1 MSQNNLF
8 DVERRKGV
16 VIIAAAVIVAVALGF
31 GLAKVGAGFASRAAS
46 GITVTGSAK
55 TTAKADNVVWT
66 LNISHVA
73 PTVSPAIAKVNSG
86 VDAVTKYLTDAG
98 ITEKEITLGSLS
110 SYGNEEWVN
119 GNSTGRIISYRVSR
133 DVTIRTKNVDLVFKL
148 SQGIG
153 SVIASGV
160 PVNNYGPQYLI
171 STLAD
176 LRPKLLAEAMKDAKV
191 RADAITEAVGG
202 SVGAVTN
209 VRSGVIQVTT
219 PDSTMSSDAGMYDT
233 SSIDKTV
240 TATVSVTFQTK

>member
-1 MSQNNLF
+1 MSELF
-8 DVERRKGV
+8 EVEKRKGI
-16 VIIAAAVIVAVALGF
+16 VIIVAAAILAAALGA
-31 GLAKVGAGFASRAAS
+31 GLTKVGSGFAARAAS

-55 TTAKADNVVWT
+55 TSAKADNVVWT
-66 LNISHVA
+66 LNVSQLS
-73 PTVSPAIAKVNSG
+73 PTASAGITKVNSG
-86 VDAVTKYLTDAG
+86 VEAVKKYLLEGG
-98 ITEKEITLGSLS
+98 IQESEITLGALS

-119 GNSTGRIISYRVSR
+119 GNSTGRIVSYRVSR
-133 DVTIRTKNVDLVFKL
+133 DVTVRTKSVDTVFKL

-153 SVIASGV
+153 TVITAGV

-191 RADAITEAVGG
+191 RAESITKAVGG
-202 SVGAVTN
+202 SIGNVTN

-219 PDSTMSSDAGMYDT
+219 PDSTMTSDSGAYDT
-233 SSIDKTV
+233 STIEKTV